1 MELLEDNGSN
11 RVSRNRDA
19 HCSYERLIKVCA
31 LAAALVYGEAGM
43 NMYYRFFII
52 LVALTTLA
60 GCASSGLTGT
70 TYSRSDARKVQTVKY
85 GTIESVTPVTIEG
98 RTDGI
103 VGTGSG
109 AIIGGIAGSTVG
121 GGKGRSIAT
130 VVGAVA
136 GGLAGQAAE
145 KKLTTKQGQELT
157 IRLESTG
164 DIISVVQ
171 EVENDQF
178 FNPGDRI
185 RLLQHGGNTRVTY

>member
-1 MELLEDNGSN
+1 MT
-11 RVSRNRDA
+11 
-19 HCSYERLIKVCA
+19 
-31 LAAALVYGEAGM
+31 M
-43 NMYYRFFII
+43 QYRFFII
-52 LVALTTLA
+52 LIILTTIT
-60 GCASSGLTGT
+60 GCTTSGLSGT
-70 TYSRSDARKVQTVKY
+70 TYSRTDARKVQTVKF
-85 GTIESVTPVTIEG
+85 GTIETVTPVVIEG
-98 RTDGI
+98 KTDGI

-109 AIIGGIAGSTVG
+109 AVIGGIAGSTIG

-157 IRLESTG
+157 IRLEATG

-178 FNPGDRI
+178 FKPGDRI
-185 RLLQHGGNTRVTY
+185 RLLQHGGNTRVAY

>member
-1 MELLEDNGSN
+1 MPYRLFFVLAIVLL
-11 RVSRNRDA
+11 
-19 HCSYERLIKVCA
+19 
-31 LAAALVYGEAGM
+31 
-43 NMYYRFFII
+43 
-52 LVALTTLA
+52 LT

-70 TYSRSDARKVQTVKY
+70 TYTHSDARKVQTVKY
-85 GTIESVTPVTIEG
+85 GTIESVTPVVIEG

-157 IRLESTG
+157 IRLEANG
-164 DIISVVQ
+164 EIISVVQ
-171 EVENDQF
+171 EVENEQYF
-178 FNPGDRI
+178 KSGDRI